1 MRITVRGLRP
11 ADLPTVAKIE
21 RRITGSR
28 RTSSLVR
35 NLRKHLAGGSR
46 AACLAAVVDGR
57 VVGFIVGEIRPW
69 EFGEDREVG
78 WIRVVGVDPDIQGE
92 GVGRLLG
99 ERLLR
104 VFRSR
109 GVRRARTLVEWD
121 AGDVIAYFR
130 SLGFSRGNGISL
142 ESDLH

>member
-1 MRITVRGLRP
+1 MRVRPLKP
-11 ADLPTVAKIE
+11 SDLAAVSRIE

-35 NLRKHLAGGSR
+35 NLRKYLATGDPGS
-46 AACLAAVVDGR
+46 CLAAEVEGR
-57 VVGFIVGEIRPW
+57 VVGFVVGEIRPW

-78 WIRVVGVDPDIQGE
+78 WIRVVGVDPDYQGK
-92 GVGRLLG
+92 GVGRALG

-104 VFRSR
+104 YFRTK
-109 GVRRARTLVEWD
+109 GVRRTRTVVEWD

-130 SLGFSRGNGISL
+130 TLGFERGDGITL
-142 ESDLH
+142 EMDLR